1 MNRRPIVRWLAAAAV
16 VMFATSVAAQTKA
29 VGRKGTAPA
38 TAAAQTV
45 KIAYIDPQSG
55 PFAGVGANLLKHF
68 QFSADLVNAQ
78 QLAGPGVK
86 FEMVPFDNKASPQ
99 ETLTALKQVIDQGIR
114 YVVQGQG

>member
-1 MNRRPIVRWLAAAAV
+1 MNRRPLVSWFAVAAMA
-16 VMFATSVAAQTKA
+16 MFATSAAAQNKPA
-29 VGRKGTAPA
+29 ASRAAAPA
-38 TAAAQTV
+38 AAPAQTV

-86 FEMVPFDNKASPQ
+86 FEMVAFDNKASPQ

-114 YVVQGQG
+114 